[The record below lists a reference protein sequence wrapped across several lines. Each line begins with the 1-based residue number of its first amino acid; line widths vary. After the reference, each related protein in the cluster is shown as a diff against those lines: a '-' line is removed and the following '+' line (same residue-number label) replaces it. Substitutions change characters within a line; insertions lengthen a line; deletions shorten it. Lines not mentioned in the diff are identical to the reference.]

1 MSMTDPLADL
11 FTRIQNAGK
20 RGHETVTLPA
30 SNMKSA
36 VLKIFK
42 SEGFIQ
48 DYERTVADSKHAV
61 IKIELRYLPGR
72 KKKPMITGIRRIS
85 KPGCRAY
92 VGKNDIPRVMGG
104 LGVTFLSTS
113 RGVMT
118 DQQCREHGV
127 GGEVLG
133 CIW

>member
-1 MSMTDPLADL
+1 MTDPLADL

-30 SNMKSA
+30 SNMKTA

-48 DYERTVADSKHAV
+48 DYAQVTADKHQV

-72 KKKPMITGIRRIS
+72 KKKPMITGIRRVS
-85 KPGCRAY
+85 KPGCRVY
-92 VGKNDIPRVMGG
+92 VGKNSIPRIMGG
-104 LGVTFLSTS
+104 LGVAFLSTS

-118 DQQCREHGV
+118 DRECREHGV